1 MDPGL
6 TTCWTV
12 IRAAADG
19 AAGERDEF
27 ARRYGGVLRAWF
39 RARWRGGALGQDV
52 DDAVQEVFVECL
64 REGGVLARAEPDR
77 AGGFRA
83 FLYGVARNVALRCED
98 RTRVRGGAGRGER
111 GAAAASVELD
121 ELPLDEPTLS
131 RAFDRAW
138 AQGLLRE
145 AVARLAARAAA
156 EGERALR
163 RVELL
168 RRRFGDGAAIRDLAR
183 EWGVDATG
191 LHHEYARA
199 RREFAESL
207 REVVAFHHPGASDG
221 EVTREC
227 EELARLVAT

>member
-12 IRAAADG
+12 IRAAGEG
-19 AAGERDEF
+19 AAAERDEF
-27 ARRYGGVLRAWF
+27 ARRYGGVLRSWF
-39 RARWRGGALGQDV
+39 RARWRGGAFGQDV

-64 REGGVLARAEPDR
+64 REGGVLARADPDH

-83 FLYGVARNVALRCED
+83 VLYGVARNVALRCED
-98 RTRVRGGAGRGER
+98 RSRGRGGAGRGAR
-111 GAAAASVELD
+111 DPAAASVELD
-121 ELPLDEPTLS
+121 QLPLDEPTLS

-138 AQGLLRE
+138 AQGLLHE
-145 AVARLAARAAA
+145 AVARLAARATAD
-156 EGERALR
+156 GERALR

-168 RRRFGDGAAIRDLAR
+168 RRRFGDGVAIRDLAR
-183 EWGVDATG
+183 EWGVDAAD

-199 RREFAESL
+199 RREFAGSL
-207 REVVAFHHPGASDG
+207 HDVVAFHHPGATAG
-221 EVTREC
+221 EITREC